1 MCSPTMCTFCAGLS
15 AFGVF
20 FMTMLGVLI
29 RHNYQFIGEWYEP
42 EPGHHAPTQEQQ
54 DAASK
59 NCFLVAGIY
68 LAWVVFATGCV
79 CVQNG
84 RAKNR

>member
-1 MCSPTMCTFCAGLS
+1 MCTFCAGLS

-42 EPGHHAPTQEQQ
+42 EGGRHAPTLEQQ

-84 RAKNR
+84 RAKSR